1 LTAIYISAAKHN
13 RKPRLNTCR
22 DLGVDPV
29 AQKERCLGGI
39 APMKR
44 NKTRELQ
51 VGLKLNDTFEFD
63 GEVYRISH
71 LSEIG
76 VRAEKF
82 DDAGNSVPNSRLYWF
97 GISQFESE
105 TGLKID
111 VEGGFP
117 VPIQPHRYVVSPE
130 GPGEITVVK
139 GNHIR
144 VRLFNLEGRVG
155 RRKIATFTHDQLRSL
170 SQWHPQ
176 LSNAGAYVKGIESI
190 VIPFS
195 KEVETKA
202 SVETVQDLEDGKW
215 RFGITYQ
222 FPNTRGGRYGL
233 SKFNGKMFNTRLDAF
248 KAAVRLLKKLMREDL
263 IRADTSP
270 EQREKIRR
278 AIEETDVWIRQAL

>member
-1 LTAIYISAAKHN
+1 
-13 RKPRLNTCR
+13 
-22 DLGVDPV
+22 
-29 AQKERCLGGI
+29 
-39 APMKR
+39 MKR

-97 GISQFESE
+97 GIPQFESE

-139 GNHIR
+139 GNHIK
-144 VRLFNLEGRVG
+144 VCLFNLEGHRG
-155 RRKIATFTHDQLRSL
+155 RRKISTFTPDQLRSL

-176 LSNAGAYVKGIESI
+176 LSNAGAYVNGIESI
-190 VIPFS
+190 VIPYS
-195 KEVETKA
+195 KEVETQA
-202 SVETVQDLEDGKW
+202 SVETVHDLQDGKW
-215 RFGITYQ
+215 RSGITFQ
-222 FPNTRGGRYGL
+222 FPNTHGGVFGP
-233 SKFNGKMFNTRLDAF
+233 SKFSGKMFDTRLDAV
-248 KAAVRLLKKLMREDL
+248 KAAVRMLKKLMKEDL
-263 IRADTSP
+263 MRADTSL
-270 EQREKIRR
+270 EQRKKIRK
-278 AIEETDVWIRQAL
+278 AIEETDIWVRQVL